1 MTHSRAGGCTPI
13 KFFLKDTKEV
23 ETTGL
28 VIDSM
33 WLNEKPC
40 GQNQDSKSRSFD
52 STYYVF
58 EST

>member
-1 MTHSRAGGCTPI
+1 M